1 MIKINRIIAGM
12 LTLAAMM
19 GSAVECRAVSDRE
32 MEEARAIAAKAYL
45 RYANNGSGYLDEVN
59 ARSIAELQKS
69 LKAKEKENIKAF
81 LAIPVPKDYAT
92 WDKTKLVE
100 YWGSTAFKA
109 AGLIEEG
116 KGARPRVRKQIMAM
130 TVSAPSE
137 AAPAEAP
144 AEAAPAPAEAA
155 PAEASVAEQSAEAAA
170 ADLAAQQADILA
182 DQKAIEDDAKN
193 AAPESQNSGSNA
205 TWIYV
210 VILCVLIGV
219 VVWLVTFAAKVMNR
233 QPDATGKNDDEAEE
247 VRAKARQAIASYKEK
262 LAAHEDVERELK
274 AREQEHV
281 RREQQLLA
289 RIADL
294 EEKLRKAETRSYR
307 EPAPAPAPVQ
317 AAPAAAPVQPKAA
330 PVQEEILHVIY
341 LGRANSRGIFV
352 RADRRLSPGN
362 TIYRL
367 DTEDGLVGTFHVV
380 DNPAVT
386 AIALEHPLEMLS
398 GGCSAIDIEDT
409 VGATSIV
416 TESSGT
422 AIFENGYWKVLRKS
436 SIRYE

>member
-19 GSAVECRAVSDRE
+19 GSAVECKAVSDRE
-32 MEEARAIAAKAYL
+32 MEEARTIAAKAYL

-100 YWGSTAFKA
+100 YWGSTAFQA

-130 TVSAPSE
+130 SVSAPSA
-137 AAPAEAP
+137 AAPAET
-144 AEAAPAPAEAA
+144 PAEAA
-155 PAEASVAEQSAEAAA
+155 PAEAASAEASVAEQPAEAAA
-170 ADLAAQQADILA
+170 DPAAQQADILA

-193 AAPESQNSGSNA
+193 AAPESQNSGSNS

-233 QPDATGKNDDEAEE
+233 QPDAAGKNDDEAEE

-262 LAAHEDVERELK
+262 LAAHEDAERELK

-307 EPAPAPAPVQ
+307 EAAPAPAPAPAPVQ
-317 AAPAAAPVQPKAA
+317 PKPAPA
-330 PVQEEILHVIY
+330 QEEILHVIY

>member
-1 MIKINRIIAGM
+1 M

-130 TVSAPSE
+130 TVSAPSA

-182 DQKAIEDDAKN
+182 DQKAIEADAKN

-233 QPDATGKNDDEAEE
+233 QPDVAGKNDDEAEE

-262 LAAHEDVERELK
+262 LAAHEDVERDLK

-317 AAPAAAPVQPKAA
+317 SAPAAAPVQPKAA

>member
-1 MIKINRIIAGM
+1 MIKINRIITGM
-12 LTLAAMM
+12 LTLAAMI

-100 YWGSTAFKA
+100 YWGSTAFQA

-130 TVSAPSE
+130 SVSAPSA
-137 AAPAEAP
+137 AAPAETS

-155 PAEASVAEQSAEAAA
+155 SAEASVAELPAEAAA
-170 ADLAAQQADILA
+170 DPAAQQADILA

-193 AAPESQNSGSNA
+193 AAPESQNSGSNS

-233 QPDATGKNDDEAEE
+233 QPDAAGKNDDEAEE

-294 EEKLRKAETRSYR
+294 EEKLSKAEARSYR
-307 EPAPAPAPVQ
+307 EPAPAPAP
-317 AAPAAAPVQPKAA
+317 APAPVQPAPA

-398 GGCSAIDIEDT
+398 GGCSALDIEDT

>member
-1 MIKINRIIAGM
+1 M

-19 GSAVECRAVSDRE
+19 GSAVECKAVSDRE
-32 MEEARAIAAKAYL
+32 MEEARTIAAKAYL

-100 YWGSTAFKA
+100 YWGSTAFQA

-130 TVSAPSE
+130 SVSAPSA
-137 AAPAEAP
+137 AAPAET
-144 AEAAPAPAEAA
+144 PAEAA
-155 PAEASVAEQSAEAAA
+155 PAEAASAEASVAEQPAEAAA
-170 ADLAAQQADILA
+170 ADPAAQQADILA

-193 AAPESQNSGSNA
+193 AAPESQNSGSNS

-233 QPDATGKNDDEAEE
+233 QPDAAGKNDDEAEE

-262 LAAHEDVERELK
+262 LAAHEDAERELK

-294 EEKLRKAETRSYR
+294 EEKLRKAEARSYR
-307 EPAPAPAPVQ
+307 EPAPAL
-317 AAPAAAPVQPKAA
+317 APAAVPVQPKAA
-330 PVQEEILHVIY
+330 PAQEEILHVIY

>member
-32 MEEARAIAAKAYL
+32 MEEARTIAAKAYL

-59 ARSIAELQKS
+59 ARSISELQKS

-92 WDKTKLVE
+92 WDKTRLVE

-130 TVSAPSE
+130 SVSAPSA

-170 ADLAAQQADILA
+170 ADPVEQQADILA

-233 QPDATGKNDDEAEE
+233 QPDAAGKNDDEAEE

-307 EPAPAPAPVQ
+307 EAAPAPAPVQ
-317 AAPAAAPVQPKAA
+317 PAPAPVRPKPA

>member
-32 MEEARAIAAKAYL
+32 MEEARTIAAKAYL

-59 ARSIAELQKS
+59 ARSISELQKS

-92 WDKTKLVE
+92 WDKTRLVE

-130 TVSAPSE
+130 SVSAPSA

-155 PAEASVAEQSAEAAA
+155 SAEASVAEQSAEAAA
-170 ADLAAQQADILA
+170 ADPAAQQADILA

-233 QPDATGKNDDEAEE
+233 QPDAAGKNDDEAEE

-307 EPAPAPAPVQ
+307 EAVPAPAPVQ
-317 AAPAAAPVQPKAA
+317 PAPAPVRPKPA

>member
-12 LTLAAMM
+12 LTLTAMI
-19 GSAVECRAVSDRE
+19 GSAVECQAVSDRE

-59 ARSIAELQKS
+59 AKSIAELQKS

-130 TVSAPSE
+130 TVSAPSA
-137 AAPAEAP
+137 AAPAETP
-144 AEAAPAPAEAA
+144 AEAAPAPAEAS
-155 PAEASVAEQSAEAAA
+155 PTEASVVEQSAEAAV
-170 ADLAAQQADILA
+170 ADPAAQQADILA

-193 AAPESQNSGSNA
+193 AAPESQNSGSNS

-233 QPDATGKNDDEAEE
+233 QPDAGGKNDDEAEE
-247 VRAKARQAIASYKEK
+247 VRAKARQAIATYKEK

-274 AREQEHV
+274 EREQEHV

-307 EPAPAPAPVQ
+307 EPAPAPAP
-317 AAPAAAPVQPKAA
+317 APAPVQPKPA
-330 PVQEEILHVIY
+330 PAQEEILHVIY

-398 GGCSAIDIEDT
+398 GGCSALDIEDT

>member
-1 MIKINRIIAGM
+1 M

-19 GSAVECRAVSDRE
+19 GSAVECKAVSDRE
-32 MEEARAIAAKAYL
+32 MEEARTIAAKAYL

-59 ARSIAELQKS
+59 ARSISELQKS

-92 WDKTKLVE
+92 WDKTQLVE

-130 TVSAPSE
+130 SVSAPSA

-170 ADLAAQQADILA
+170 TDPAAQQADILA

-233 QPDATGKNDDEAEE
+233 QPDAAGKNDDEAEE

-294 EEKLRKAETRSYR
+294 EEKLRKAETCSYR
-307 EPAPAPAPVQ
+307 EAAPAPAPVQ
-317 AAPAAAPVQPKAA
+317 PAPAPVRPKPA

>member
-32 MEEARAIAAKAYL
+32 MEEARTIAAKAYL

-59 ARSIAELQKS
+59 ARSISELQKS

-92 WDKTKLVE
+92 WDKTRLVE

-130 TVSAPSE
+130 SVSAPS
-137 AAPAEAP
+137 AAAAAEAP

-155 PAEASVAEQSAEAAA
+155 PAEASVAEQPAEAAA
-170 ADLAAQQADILA
+170 ADPAAQQADILA

-233 QPDATGKNDDEAEE
+233 QPDAAGKNDDEAEE

-307 EPAPAPAPVQ
+307 EAAPAPAPVQ
-317 AAPAAAPVQPKAA
+317 PAPAPVRPKPAPE
-330 PVQEEILHVIY
+330 QEEILHVIY